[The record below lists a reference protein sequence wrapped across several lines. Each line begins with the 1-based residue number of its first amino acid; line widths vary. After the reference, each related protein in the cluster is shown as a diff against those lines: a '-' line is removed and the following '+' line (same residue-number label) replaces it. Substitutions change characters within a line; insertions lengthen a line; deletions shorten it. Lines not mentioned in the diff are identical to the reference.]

1 MYELRIILI
10 TLVHKMTVM
19 QKVILLR
26 KLLDEVSKRRL
37 SLVPD
42 I

>member
-10 TLVHKMTVM
+10 TLVDKITGIQNVT
-19 QKVILLR
+19 LLQT
-26 KLLDEVSKRRL
+26 KLDEASKRDL
-37 SLVPD
+37 SLLPD